1 MMKGKG
7 GMQSGLV
14 QTAKGPL
21 VLLFYD
27 GLELKAAPGA
37 FGHVYSQSRRAA
49 RYVVRNLKRTQVRT
63 GFYVAFRGLQKC
75 LEAVGA
81 DVRVNDFA
89 TAKRMPNYP
98 IGLTGYPS
106 VIDKVQLPNPSVFGP
121 GDYGSPQDSTKLR
134 DQDRFHFF
142 IQPSQ
147 WYVDYFAPY
156 SGKDKTVVWF
166 VGLDVDAFPDMSNE
180 PKTVDVLI
188 YDKIRWYRDER
199 VTTVLGRLT
208 RLLDAQGKTYKVL
221 RYGHHHH
228 SDFYAT
234 LRQSKSMAF
243 LCEHETQGLAYQEAM
258 AFNVPVFAWD
268 DEVIVDPLMLKP
280 SGLQVSSVPYF
291 DDRCGVRFKLDDMES
306 AFARFWSKLPAFRP
320 RDYVAENL
328 DLKTAGNAYLDI
340 YARAA
345 MAKPAI
351 MKAG

>member
-1 MMKGKG
+1 MTPFDANTG
-7 GMQSGLV
+7 SGLV

-37 FGHVYSQSRRAA
+37 VGRVYSQTRRLA

-106 VIDKVQLPNPSVFGP
+106 VIDKVQLPNPAIFGP
-121 GDYGSPQDSTKLR
+121 GDYGSPEASTRLR
-134 DQDRFHFF
+134 DQERFRFF
-142 IQPSQ
+142 IQPAQ

-156 SGKDKTVVWF
+156 SGKEKTVVWF
-166 VGLDVDAFPDMSNE
+166 VGIDVDAFPDMSKD
-180 PKTVDVLI
+180 PKTNDVLI
-188 YDKIRWYRDER
+188 YDKIRWFRDER
-199 VTTVLGRLT
+199 VGTVLDRMT
-208 RLLDAQGKTYKVL
+208 RLLESQGKSYKVL

-234 LRQSKSMAF
+234 LRASKSMAF

-258 AFNVPVFAWD
+258 AANIPVFAWD
-268 DEVIVDPLMLKP
+268 DEVIVDPHMLKP
-280 SGLQVSSVPYF
+280 AGLKGVSSVPYF
-291 DDRCGVRFKLDDMES
+291 DDRCGLRFKLNDMET
-306 AFARFWSKLPAFRP
+306 AFDRFWAKLPTYRP
-320 RDYVAENL
+320 RDYVSEAL
-328 DLKTAGNAYLDI
+328 GLKTAGKAYLDL
-340 YARAA
+340 YARAMRPTSA
-345 MAKPAI
+345 RV
-351 MKAG
+351 